1 MNEIRVVLLDDELHC
16 TETLAL
22 QINSL
27 ELNVLI
33 LNKFNDPVE
42 ALAYIV
48 NHEFD
53 ILFLDIEM
61 PEISGFGLLSQIS
74 HFNFDVVFTT
84 AYNQYAIEAF
94 KFSALNYLLKPID
107 DEELNNCFAMWKQK
121 KNKMLN
127 KEQFSY
133 LINLIDQ
140 HQSIPKKIAIPIS
153 DGYEFINTDLIIRC
167 QADNYY
173 THFKMA
179 DEKEIL
185 VCRTLKEVESL
196 LKPFGFIRIHQSH
209 LVNPSHIK
217 KFSRQD
223 GGTII
228 TSDDVRLSV
237 SKSHKND
244 VTSLLEKLNK
254 L

>member
-1 MNEIRVVLLDDELHC
+1 MTEIKVVLLDDEIPC
-16 TETLAL
+16 TETLAM
-22 QINSL
+22 QINGL
-27 ELNVLI
+27 DLNI
-33 LNKFNDPVE
+33 NIIQKFNDPVE
-42 ALAYIV
+42 ALAYIT
-48 NHEFD
+48 NHDFD

-61 PEISGFGLLSQIS
+61 PEISGFGLLNQINN
-74 HFNFDVVFTT
+74 FNFDVVFTT

-107 DEELNNCFAMWKQK
+107 DDELHDCFTMWQRKN
-121 KNKMLN
+121 NKMLN

-133 LINLIDQ
+133 LISLIDQ
-140 HQSIPKKIAIPIS
+140 HNSTPKKIAIPVS
-153 DGYEFINTDLIIRC
+153 DGYEFINTEMIIRC

-173 THFKMA
+173 THFLMTN
-179 DEKEIL
+179 EKDIL
-185 VCRTLKEVESL
+185 VCRTLKEVEAL

-209 LVNPSHIK
+209 LINPTHIK

-223 GGTII
+223 GGTIL

-237 SKSHKND
+237 SKSHKNE
-244 VTSLLEKLNK
+244 VISLLEKLNK